1 MKTVEKQQINLKD
14 VQGAFCSWK
23 DCPRITD
30 GLSLPDGWRV
40 VVLARGSLLDFE
52 NLMRADREWVLCE
65 KHFEQLDALLK

>member
-30 GLSLPDGWRV
+30 GSVYRMAG
-40 VVLARGSLLDFE
+40 G
-52 NLMRADREWVLCE
+52 
-65 KHFEQLDALLK
+65 